1 MNSISI
7 IEFLLVSAIVVIQTT
22 LALRTNKQ
30 IKFLGLII
38 PALNFFKLEKYNI
51 PIEDLQEFQ
60 PKEILQ
66 NLASYENKQKAKYE
80 TVCSDN
86 GEEHLNLFSEVE
98 EEEYEN
104 QNEVSLINPNEST
117 NEIFDEILLA
127 INVYLL
133 RNKGAATDFNLI
145 KDVVE
150 RNLDMEEEDISHTV
164 TVPLYLGLMGTM
176 VGIVFGLLNLFLV
189 SDANADFDIKG
200 FLGGVSIAMFAS
212 FWGLFCTVAN
222 SSFNLKN
229 ARRTLEKAKNIFY
242 TFLQTELLPVLNQS
256 VSSSIYTLHTNL
268 VKFNDNFTIN
278 LNKLSGMLNKN
289 HDALIAQERILQ
301 ALESIDITEF
311 AKANVKVLKELKT
324 GVEQLDKFNQYLN
337 NLNHLVNGTTRLT
350 SSFEDLLSRSNNF
363 QGLAEKLDSR
373 IDESNKLVVF
383 LNDHFQQLDYRGEL
397 IRDTV
402 IKVEDI
408 MIKSLKQL
416 EEHTQTKIDAIKQI
430 AVKEEDLMTQAFAEN
445 RSHMSKLS
453 LLLEEQTQ
461 TKIDAIKQIAVKEEE
476 LMTQAFAENR
486 SHISKLSLLEDLK
499 KSMEDIKLASNDN
512 IGGIKRE
519 VEFLKVTIEKSN
531 TVLKEINDS
540 SFLHR
545 TQNIAKFIKQLFTTK
560 K

>member
-1 MNSISI
+1 MNSITI
-7 IEFLLVSAIVVIQTT
+7 IEFILVGAIVVIQTS
-22 LALRTNKQ
+22 LALKTRSQ
-30 IKFLGLII
+30 IKFLAIII
-38 PALNFFKLEKYNI
+38 PALKFFKLKKYNI
-51 PIEDLQEFQ
+51 PIEDLQTFE

-66 NLASYENKQKAKYE
+66 NLSAYEKQPKAKPEPVYSE
-80 TVCSDN
+80 NGNGVSD
-86 GEEHLNLFSEVE
+86 LFSESE
-98 EEEYEN
+98 EDEYES
-104 QNEVSLINPNEST
+104 QNEVSLINPNET
-117 NEIFDEILLA
+117 PNQIFGDILLA
-127 INVYLL
+127 VNVYLL

-176 VGIVFGLLNLFLV
+176 VGIVFGLINLFLV
-189 SDANADFDIKG
+189 SDPNADFDIKA

-229 ARRTLEKAKNIFY
+229 ARRSLERAKNVFY

-289 HDALIAQERILQ
+289 HDALIAQERILT
-301 ALESIDITEF
+301 ALDSIDIAEF
-311 AKANVKVLKELKT
+311 AKANVKVLKELKAGT
-324 GVEQLDKFNQYLN
+324 EQLEKFSEYLN
-337 NLNHLVNGTTRLT
+337 SLNHLSAKTSRL
-350 SSFEDLLSRSNNF
+350 SVSFEDLLNRTNNF
-363 QGLAEKLDSR
+363 QGLAERLDSR
-373 IDESNKLVVF
+373 IEESNKLIQF
-383 LNDHFQQLDYRGEL
+383 LNDHYQQLEERGEI
-397 IRDTV
+397 IRDSV
-402 IKVEDI
+402 VKVEDV

-430 AVKEEDLMTQAFAEN
+430 TVKEED
-445 RSHMSKLS
+445 
-453 LLLEEQTQ
+453 
-461 TKIDAIKQIAVKEEE
+461 

-499 KSMEDIKLASNDN
+499 KSIEDFKRNSTDN
-512 IGGIKRE
+512 IGGIKKE
-519 VEFLKVTIEKSN
+519 VESLKASIESSN

-540 SFLHR
+540 SLVNWS
-545 TQNIAKFIKQLFTTK
+545 QNISKSIKKLFTPK
-560 K
+560 

>member
-7 IEFLLVSAIVVIQTT
+7 IEFLLVVAIVVIQTS
-22 LALRTNKQ
+22 LALKTRSQ
-30 IKFLGLII
+30 IRILAVII
-38 PALNFFKLEKYNI
+38 PTLKFFILKKYNI
-51 PIEDLQEFQ
+51 PIEDLQAFE

-66 NLASYENKQKAKYE
+66 NLPAYEKATKLQPEPVYLE
-80 TVCSDN
+80 N
-86 GEEHLNLFSEVE
+86 GEDISDLFSNVE
-98 EEEYEN
+98 EEEYES
-104 QNEVSLINPNEST
+104 QNEVSLINPNEIV
-117 NEIFDEILLA
+117 NPIFDEILLA

-176 VGIVFGLLNLFLV
+176 VGIVFGLINLFLV
-189 SDANADFDIKG
+189 SDPNADFDIKA

-212 FWGLFCTVAN
+212 FWGLFCTVVN
-222 SSFNLKN
+222 SSFNLKT
-229 ARRTLEKAKNIFY
+229 ARRSLERAKNVFY

-289 HDALIAQERILQ
+289 HDALIAQEKILQ
-301 ALESIDITEF
+301 KLEGIDLMEF
-311 AKANVKVLKELKT
+311 AKANVRILKELKI
-324 GVEQLDKFNQYLN
+324 GSEQLEKFSEYLN
-337 NLNHLVNGTTRLT
+337 SLNFLASKT
-350 SSFEDLLSRSNNF
+350 STLSKSFEELLSRSNNF
-363 QGLAEKLDSR
+363 QGLAEKLDNR
-373 IDESNKLVVF
+373 IEESNKLVQF
-383 LNDHFQQLDYRGEL
+383 LNDHYEQLDERGEI

-402 IKVEDI
+402 VKVEDV

-430 AVKEEDLMTQAFAEN
+430 TVKEEDLMTQAFAEN
-445 RSHMSKLS
+445 RSH
-453 LLLEEQTQ
+453 
-461 TKIDAIKQIAVKEEE
+461 
-476 LMTQAFAENR
+476 F
-486 SHISKLSLLEDLK
+486 SKLSLLEDLK
-499 KSMEDIKLASNDN
+499 KSIEEFKRSSTEN

-519 VEFLKVTIEKSN
+519 VESLKASIEKSN
-531 TVLKEINDS
+531 SVLMEINDS
-540 SFLHR
+540 SFAHR
-545 TQNIAKFIKQLFTTK
+545 THNVVKSIKQLFSFK